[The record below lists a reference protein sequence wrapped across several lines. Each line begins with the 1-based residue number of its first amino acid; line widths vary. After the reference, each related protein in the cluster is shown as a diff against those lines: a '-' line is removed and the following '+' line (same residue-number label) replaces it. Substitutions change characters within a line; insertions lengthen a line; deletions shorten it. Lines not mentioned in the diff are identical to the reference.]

1 MPKYFGLSPAS
12 SSWCLPSNED
22 DDFSFQTNFLAH
34 VLQGIQYQFIEATIY
49 PPTVF
54 LESQRKFRNAGGA
67 HSRCV
72 KFTLCSRSRCQAE
85 IGPNGCWPIPRP
97 LIWRSQCNCWSLTTG
112 AEGQVRLCG
121 FTHLAGDLFEHRC
134 RNIVYEWCS
143 KLMPR
148 TEEQFVY
155 NLTSCTL
162 LPICA

>member
-22 DDFSFQTNFLAH
+22 DDFSFQTIFPRTCITGNSIPIYRSDYLPTNSFPWVTEKISKRRRSPLTLRQVHAMFKVPLSSRDWAQWLLAD
-34 VLQGIQYQFIEATIY
+34 
-49 PPTVF
+49 PTTAYLAF
-54 LESQRKFRNAGGA
+54 
-67 HSRCV
+67 
-72 KFTLCSRSRCQAE
+72 
-85 IGPNGCWPIPRP
+85 
-97 LIWRSQCNCWSLTTG
+97 CNCWSLTTG